1 MIAGA
6 PSGPAVRGVFRA
18 GRRRFSVAIC
28 LYRWYIITVKR
39 GSTRQAPYEQKGS
52 EMFDYSTIK
61 QQVLDYVGEYEQ
73 DYDLDEVMDE
83 IRAIEPDVQS
93 IDDIDL
99 DDILQRHDVS
109 GK

>member
-1 MIAGA
+1 
-6 PSGPAVRGVFRA
+6 
-18 GRRRFSVAIC
+18 
-28 LYRWYIITVKR
+28 
-39 GSTRQAPYEQKGS
+39 
-52 EMFDYSTIK
+52 MFDYSTIK

-83 IRAIEPDVQS
+83 LRAIEPDVQS